1 MSSFQQLVRARRS
14 HRRFTEEP
22 VSEGDLQTLLRAALM
37 APTGH
42 GARAWKFITVRDADT
57 LAFLSMVRPAGSAF
71 LKGAAAVVA
80 VLGEP
85 QAQSTWIE
93 DGAIAAVTMQYQAQ
107 ELGLGS
113 CWCQIRGRE
122 GTADGKTAEDLV
134 RGRLGIPAQYSVLCL
149 VGFGHPADERKPQDE
164 AALKWDQV
172 HKETF

>member
-1 MSSFQQLVRARRS
+1 MKFEDLVCIRRS

-22 VSEGDLQTLLRAALM
+22 VSENDLRSILRAALM

-42 GARAWKFITVRDADT
+42 GARNWQFITVRDADT
-57 LAFLSMVRPAGSAF
+57 LAFLSTVRPAGSTF

-85 QAQSTWIE
+85 EAQSTWIE

-107 ELGLGS
+107 ERGLGS

-122 GTADGKTAEDLV
+122 GTAEGKTAEDLV
-134 RGRLGIPAQYSVLCL
+134 RERLGIPAQFAVLCL
-149 VGFGHPADERKPQDE
+149 VGFGHSADERKPQDE
-164 AALKWDQV
+164 AALKWDHV
-172 HKETF
+172 HQEGF

>member
-1 MSSFQQLVRARRS
+1 MKFEDLVCIRRS

-22 VSEGDLQTLLRAALM
+22 VSENDLRSILRAALM

-42 GARAWKFITVRDADT
+42 GARNWQFITVRDADT
-57 LAFLSMVRPAGSAF
+57 LAFLSTVRPAGSAF

-85 QAQSTWIE
+85 EAQSTWIE

-107 ELGLGS
+107 ERGLGS
-113 CWCQIRGRE
+113 CWCQIRDRE
-122 GTADGKTAEDLV
+122 GTAEGKTAEDLV
-134 RGRLGIPAQYSVLCL
+134 RERLGIPAQFAVLCL

-164 AALKWDQV
+164 AALKWDHV
-172 HKETF
+172 HQEGF

>member
-1 MSSFQQLVRARRS
+1 MKFEDLVCIRRS

-22 VSEGDLQTLLRAALM
+22 VSENDLRSILRAALM

-42 GARAWKFITVRDADT
+42 GARSWQFIMVRDADT
-57 LAFLSMVRPAGSAF
+57 LAFLSTVRPAGSAF
-71 LKGAAAVVA
+71 LKGASAVVA

-107 ELGLGS
+107 ERGLGS

-122 GTADGKTAEDLV
+122 GTAEGKTAEDLV
-134 RGRLGIPAQYSVLCL
+134 RERLGIPAQFAVLCL

-164 AALKWDQV
+164 AALKWDHV
-172 HKETF
+172 HQEGF

>member
-1 MSSFQQLVRARRS
+1 MKFEDLVCIRRS

-22 VSEGDLQTLLRAALM
+22 VSENDLRSILRAALM

-42 GARAWKFITVRDADT
+42 GARNWQFITVRDADT
-57 LAFLSMVRPAGSAF
+57 LSFLSTVRPAGSAF

-85 QAQSTWIE
+85 EAQSTWIE

-107 ELGLGS
+107 ERGLGS

-122 GTADGKTAEDLV
+122 GTAEGKTAEDLV
-134 RGRLGIPAQYSVLCL
+134 RERLGIPAQFAVLCL

-164 AALKWDQV
+164 AALKWGHV
-172 HKETF
+172 HQEGF

>member
-1 MSSFQQLVRARRS
+1 MKFEDLVCIRRS

-22 VSEGDLQTLLRAALM
+22 VSENDLRSILRAALM
-37 APTGH
+37 SPTGH
-42 GARAWKFITVRDADT
+42 GARNWQFITVRDADT
-57 LAFLSMVRPAGSAF
+57 LAFLSTVRPAGSAF

-93 DGAIAAVTMQYQAQ
+93 DG
-107 ELGLGS
+107 GS

-122 GTADGKTAEDLV
+122 GTAEGKTAEDLV
-134 RGRLGIPAQYSVLCL
+134 RERLGIPAQFAVLCL

-164 AALKWDQV
+164 AALKWDHV
-172 HKETF
+172 HQEGF